1 VAAAASILLANCI
14 LKAIP
19 ARWLAKLPSFDESK
33 SLGGSSKLMTAY
45 ESQANAK
52 AFKKKEPSQAV
63 LRNDDEYQE

>member
-1 VAAAASILLANCI
+1 
-14 LKAIP
+14 
-19 ARWLAKLPSFDESK
+19 
-33 SLGGSSKLMTAY
+33 MTAY